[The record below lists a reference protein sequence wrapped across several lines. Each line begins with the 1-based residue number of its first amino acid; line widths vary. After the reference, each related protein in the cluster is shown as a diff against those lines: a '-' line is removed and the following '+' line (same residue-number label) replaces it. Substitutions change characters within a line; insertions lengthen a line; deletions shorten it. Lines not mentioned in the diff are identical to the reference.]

1 MSFSGTHG
9 VVRYVILVRPSL
21 GANSSNRRRMV
32 VYIEVYFVG
41 FYAAIL
47 YLHHGLFPYQVS
59 QPTISVSVIRSCKR
73 LIHPWIGPS
82 PSTGGYGLL

>member
-47 YLHHGLFPYQVS
+47 YLHHGLFPY
-59 QPTISVSVIRSCKR
+59 
-73 LIHPWIGPS
+73 
-82 PSTGGYGLL
+82 